1 MSRVTRTYLDYNA
14 TAPIR
19 EEVID
24 LVTEVMREGG
34 NPSSVHGS
42 GRIARARV
50 DVARKQVADLVN
62 ALPPEVVFTG
72 GGTEATDL
80 AINGVAPAN
89 GVTDL
94 ILCSVEHPAS
104 FGAGGQFNG
113 NVHELP
119 VTASGTVDLA
129 AAEALFDEL
138 KAKDAKVMVVV
149 QAANNETGVIQ
160 PVKEIAQ
167 LVRDRELGLVHCD
180 AVQAAGKIPVD
191 LVMMGADTAAL
202 SGHKIGGP
210 LGVGALI
217 LREGVAISPRIVG
230 GGQEMGRRSGTE
242 NVPGIAGFGM
252 AAELAQVGLRDF
264 AELAKLRDQ
273 FEADL
278 NELAPSIVI
287 FGKDAT
293 RLPNTS
299 NFSVPGVSAETAL
312 MMLDLAGLEVSSG
325 SACSSG
331 KVGKNRVLAAMGVE
345 SSVAMGALRISFG
358 WGSDISHAKKFIDVW
373 KSQVSSVATTAEAF

>member
-1 MSRVTRTYLDYNA
+1 MSRISRIYLDYNA

-19 EEVID
+19 EDVID
-24 LVTEVMREGG
+24 LVGEVMREGG

-42 GRIARARV
+42 GRKARARV
-50 DVARKQVADLVN
+50 DVARGQVAELVN

-94 ILCSVEHPAS
+94 VVCATEHPAS
-104 FGAGGQFNG
+104 FGSSSQFNG
-113 NVHELP
+113 SVHELP
-119 VTASGTVDLA
+119 VTASGAVDLVA
-129 AAEALFDEL
+129 AAKLFDEL
-138 KAKDAKVMVVV
+138 KAKDARIMVVI

-160 PVKEIAQ
+160 PVREIAQ
-167 LVRDRELGLVHCD
+167 MVRDRALGLVHCD
-180 AVQAAGKIPVD
+180 AVQAAGKVPVD
-191 LVMMGADTAAL
+191 LVLMGADTASL
-202 SGHKIGGP
+202 SAHKIGGP

-217 LREGVAISPRIVG
+217 LREGVAIAPRIVG

-242 NVPGIAGFGM
+242 NVPGIAGFGL
-252 AAELAQVGLRDF
+252 AAELARQGLSDY
-264 AELAKLRDQ
+264 AKLAEVRDG
-273 FEADL
+273 FEEGLKD
-278 NELAPSIVI
+278 LAPKAVF
-287 FGKDAT
+287 FGEGEP

-331 KVGKNRVLAAMGVE
+331 KVGQNRVLAAMQVE
-345 SSVAMGALRISFG
+345 DGIARGALRVSFG
-358 WGSDISHAKKFIDVW
+358 WNSNASHAHRFLEVW
-373 KSQVSSVATTAEAF
+373 KSQVMSVAQSAEAF